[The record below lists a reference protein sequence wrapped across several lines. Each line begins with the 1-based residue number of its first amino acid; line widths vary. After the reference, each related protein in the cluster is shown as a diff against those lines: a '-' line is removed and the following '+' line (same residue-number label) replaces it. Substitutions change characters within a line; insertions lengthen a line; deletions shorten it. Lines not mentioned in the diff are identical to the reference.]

1 MDLHT
6 TGTDRSTSN
15 GYLHSRGAAWFAFAM
30 TIGLMVFDYVDRQ
43 VIVSIFPHLKAAW
56 ELSDKELGA
65 LVSIVSVVVALGGIP
80 VALLADRASRVRSI
94 AVMAAA
100 WSIATVSCMFTRN
113 YSQLLLARGIVGV
126 GEAGYGSV
134 GAALIASHFPTRMR
148 GSLMAAFFASASVGS
163 VLGVM
168 LGGVIASKW
177 GWQAAFGVVGVPGL
191 LLAGLYL
198 LVRDYKTIT
207 LTPEIEQATHS
218 ASGVARRIV
227 HVLTRSRTMMWVCIA
242 APAQL
247 IVLSSVWAW
256 LPSFLNR
263 VHGIDPGAAGVK
275 AGLIVLIGAVGSLV
289 SGVIVDRAGLYGA
302 RARFVTLAGL
312 CVATCVVF
320 TVAFG
325 APVVGIALTQQAQFA
340 LIAIGGFLMTCTAGP
355 ISAVVIDVTHPGV
368 RATGCSVLSLVQNL
382 FGLALGPFVSGVLSD
397 AIGLQPALAI
407 VPVFSLLAAAMLLL
421 AARTYDAE
429 KKIAADFTEVRDD
442 FAGAM
447 QGAG

>member
-6 TGTDRSTSN
+6 IGTDRSISD

-56 ELSDKELGA
+56 GLSDKELGA

-80 VALLADRASRVRSI
+80 VALVADRVSRVRSI

-100 WSIATVSCMFTRN
+100 WSLATVSCMFTRN

-134 GAALIASHFPTRMR
+134 GAALIASHFPTRIR

-177 GWQAAFGVVGVPGL
+177 GWQSAFGVVGFPGL

-198 LVRDYKTIT
+198 FVRDYKTVG
-207 LTPEIEQATHS
+207 LTPELEHATHS
-218 ASGVARRIV
+218 AGGIARRIV
-227 HVLTRSRTMMWVCIA
+227 HVLTRSRTMMWVCVA

-247 IVLSSVWAW
+247 VVLSTVWAW

-263 VHGIDPGAAGVK
+263 VHGIPPGTAGVR
-275 AGLIVLIGAVGSLV
+275 AGLVVLIGAVGSLV
-289 SGVIVDRAGLYGA
+289 CGVIVDRAGLYGA
-302 RARFVTLAGL
+302 RARFVAMAAL
-312 CVATCVVF
+312 CVATFVVF
-320 TVAFG
+320 SVAFG
-325 APVVGIALTQQAQFA
+325 APVLGVGFSPQTQFV
-340 LIAIGGFLMTCTAGP
+340 LIAFGGFLMTCTAGP
-355 ISAVVIDVTHPGV
+355 VSAVVIDVTHAGV

-382 FGLALGPFVSGVLSD
+382 FGLALGPFISGALSD
-397 AIGLQPALAI
+397 AVGLEPALAI
-407 VPVFSLLAAAMLLL
+407 VPAFSLLAAAALLL

-429 KKIAADFTEVRDD
+429 KQSAADFTEDRGD

-447 QGAG
+447 QGAA